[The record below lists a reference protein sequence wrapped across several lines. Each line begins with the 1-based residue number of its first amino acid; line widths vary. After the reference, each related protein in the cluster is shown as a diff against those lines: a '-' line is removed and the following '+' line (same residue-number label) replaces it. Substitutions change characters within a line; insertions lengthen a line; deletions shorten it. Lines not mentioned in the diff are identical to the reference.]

1 MLQLRTS
8 RAETVRIGF
17 DIDARSLFA
26 AFAGSST
33 RCS

>member
-8 RAETVRIGF
+8 RAATVRIGF
-17 DIDARSLFA
+17 DIDTRSLFD
-26 AFAGSST
+26 AFAGTSP